1 MEDVTRYCL
10 WGFGFF
16 LVFLSFLVWFF
27 RSMSP
32 ISPPKWH
39 EVMRDYRRARTRGER
54 RVVVLLATVW
64 AFRRGY
70 VGSLAT
76 IACGGFACL
85 GAMCGFF
92 DLPALLRSLEVVAS
106 WFSG

>member
-1 MEDVTRYCL
+1 MDDVTRYCL

-16 LVFLSFLVWFF
+16 LFFLLLLGWLF
-27 RSMSP
+27 RSVSP
-32 ISPPKWH
+32 LRPPSWR
-39 EVMRDYRRARTRGER
+39 EVMRDYRRARTSGER
-54 RVVVLLATVW
+54 QVVVLLVLAW

-70 VGSLAT
+70 AGGLAT